1 MKNVLHDVYLSIQPV
16 TDLAG
21 NLENALKEIMEQ
33 VKKKPVNM
41 YEREGKGEEH

>member
-1 MKNVLHDVYLSIQPV
+1 MEKVLHDVYLNIQPL

-21 NLENALKEIMEQ
+21 NLENALKKNMEQ
-33 VKKKPVNM
+33 VKTPVNM